1 MNALQSE
8 LLGNLREAMV
18 LLYKVEEEKNPEVS
32 MSEFWKGKVVNA
44 YGEEAMDFQ
53 GKSVVLGV
61 LRISYATP
69 PNTWNPSGNGNGYR
83 LLGFFSDDGDWEEVA
98 AGLLAPVICEA
109 FPLNDVVKVK
119 GEPVLGWFFG
129 VPKNEEVDGVP
140 VMRFIMDLRP
150 VNQLFQSVIGDM
162 NILADANTASS

>member
-1 MNALQSE
+1 MVAVLAAPNWLSAEPLTFPHKEPMNALQSE

-69 PNTWNPSGNGNGYR
+69 PNT
-83 LLGFFSDDGDWEEVA
+83 
-98 AGLLAPVICEA
+98 
-109 FPLNDVVKVK
+109 
-119 GEPVLGWFFG
+119 
-129 VPKNEEVDGVP
+129 
-140 VMRFIMDLRP
+140 
-150 VNQLFQSVIGDM
+150 
-162 NILADANTASS
+162 